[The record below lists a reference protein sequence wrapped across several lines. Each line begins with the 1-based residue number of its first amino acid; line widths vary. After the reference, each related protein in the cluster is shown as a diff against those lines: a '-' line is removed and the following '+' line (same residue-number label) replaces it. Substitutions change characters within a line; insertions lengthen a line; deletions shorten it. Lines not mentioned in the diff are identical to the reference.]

1 MAKKQRSKGQG
12 TLFKRDPKG
21 PWIARW
27 FTHDGKRAE
36 QSTRTT
42 DRAAAERILV
52 RHVADAALRRDGVV
66 DARKDRFAVE
76 GRKPLAEHFAAYVTH
91 CRHVGQD
98 ERHVD
103 QKDAHLKRLAEKASI
118 TRLADLTADAVEGY
132 LRTLKERGRS
142 ARSVNFVRQI
152 AVAFMSWCVKT
163 GKAESNPLK
172 VIPKLDE
179 SEDRRRVRR
188 PLTDDELA
196 RLVAVADERGR
207 KLWYLTAALA
217 GLRRGDLIALT
228 WGDIDLD
235 GRAITIGHGKAK
247 RTDIIPMHTQLADEL
262 AALRDE
268 RQPEPTDRVFPT
280 EVTNATRIRDF
291 LRAGLAHRETVT
303 DDKGEPVMIGKGKR
317 RRPLTR
323 IVCEDAEG
331 RVVDLHA
338 LRTTLGTNL
347 ARQGVAVQLAQ
358 KIMRH
363 ASYKTT
369 QKHYVVLGLTDTTGA
384 IDCLPGIG
392 KPEAVEAVA
401 VAEGTNDTPCTPVPS
416 DPRLYPRQLGRE
428 SARLSAATRGGGI
441 PTGESPAARNSCDVK
456 GSCGQA
462 RLGATIREN
471 TAGVA
476 QLAEHQPSKLN
487 VDGSNPF
494 ARCWREDSAGCQL
507 ANRSARVLSE
517 NTKRHREGS
526 KTASPD
532 PVGQHPAGAAR
543 QCTLGCTS
551 HQQRRLQRK

>member
-1 MAKKQRSKGQG
+1 MMARKQRARGQG
-12 TLFKRDPKG
+12 TLFKRDDRG

-27 FTHDGKRAE
+27 FSHDGKRLE

-42 DRAAAERILV
+42 DKTAAERILCK
-52 RHVADAALRRDGVV
+52 HVADAALRRDGVV

-91 CRHVGQD
+91 CRHIGQD

-103 QKDAHLKRLAEKASI
+103 QKESHLKRLQDKTGI
-118 TRLADLTADAVEGY
+118 TRLADLTADVLEGY

-142 ARSVNFVRQI
+142 ARSVNFARQI
-152 AVAFMSWCVKT
+152 AVAFMSWCAKT

-172 VIPKLDE
+172 AVPKLDE
-179 SEDRRRVRR
+179 SEDRRRIRR

-207 KLWYLTAALA
+207 KLWYLAAALA

-235 GRAITIGHGKAK
+235 GRSITITGGKAK
-247 RTDIIPMHTQLADEL
+247 GRTDVIPMHVQLADEL
-262 AALRDE
+262 AALHDE

-291 LRAGLAHRETVT
+291 LRAGLAHWETVT

-323 IVCEDAEG
+323 IVCEDADG
-331 RVVDLHA
+331 RAVDLHA
-338 LRTTLGTNL
+338 LRTTLGTQL

-358 KIMRH
+358 RIMRH

-369 QKHYVVLGLTDTTGA
+369 QKHYVVLGLTDTAGA

-401 VAEGTNDTPCTPVPS
+401 LADGTFDGRPTMLPKTEPH
-416 DPRLYPRQLGRE
+416 LKPRQLGRD
-428 SARLSAATRGGGI
+428 SVRSDAKPCGDGISTRQ
-441 PTGESPAARNSCDVK
+441 SRAARNSCDGK
-456 GSCGQA
+456 ASCESV
-462 RLGATIREN
+462 RLGATMCESD
-471 TAGVA
+471 AGVA

-494 ARCWREDSAGCQL
+494 ARFSHALVGKHIVGHMPSGVSRGIRFRSIRDKSASTPIPL
-507 ANRSARVLSE
+507 
-517 NTKRHREGS
+517 
-526 KTASPD
+526 
-532 PVGQHPAGAAR
+532 
-543 QCTLGCTS
+543 
-551 HQQRRLQRK
+551 